1 MNKHINNYTIF
12 ICFILIL
19 FFIFP
24 QSIAKNSTSVI
35 ATIIEIIILIL
46 FAARNKYYALAI
58 CLLVIFIRSLDS
70 VVEGVLDDKE
80 KEEVNTLVHDFLKSS
95 TKYTDK
101 IKSTI
106 ADAIKSKIPSGPTGP
121 TGPQGKQ
128 GDKGDPGPVGQ
139 QGLQGDKGDPGPVG
153 QQGLQGDK
161 GHTGPVGQQGKQGD
175 KGEAGPIGPEGK
187 QGDKGETGPTSPT
200 GPAATQETIK
210 VSSRVTAPTPI
221 EQYSNYLI
229 Y

>member
-139 QGLQGDKGDPGPVG
+139 QGLQGDKG
-153 QQGLQGDK
+153 
-161 GHTGPVGQQGKQGD
+161 HTGPVGQQGKQGD

-187 QGDKGETGPTSPT
+187 QGDKGHTGPT

>member
-35 ATIIEIIILIL
+35 ATIFEIIILIL

-58 CLLVIFIRSLDS
+58 CLLVIFIRSNHSL
-70 VVEGVLDDKE
+70 VEGALSDKE
-80 KEEVNTLVHDFLKSS
+80 KEQVNNLVHDFLKSS
-95 TKYTDK
+95 TNYTDK
-101 IKSTI
+101 IKNTI

-121 TGPQGKQ
+121 AGLTGPMGPTGPQGLQ
-128 GDKGDPGPVGQ
+128 GGKGDPGPVGPQGLQGGKGDPGPVGQ

-161 GHTGPVGQQGKQGD
+161 GHTGP
-175 KGEAGPIGPEGK
+175 
-187 QGDKGETGPTSPT
+187 T
-200 GPAATQETIK
+200 GPAATQ
-210 VSSRVTAPTPI
+210 
-221 EQYSNYLI
+221 
-229 Y
+229 

>member
-80 KEEVNTLVHDFLKSS
+80 KGQVNDLVHDFLKSS
-95 TKYTDK
+95 TNYTDK

-106 ADAIKSKIPSGPTGP
+106 ADAIKSKIPAGPTGP
-121 TGPQGKQ
+121 AGLTGPMGRTGPQ

-139 QGLQGDKGDPGPVG
+139 QGKQGDKGDPGPVG

-175 KGEAGPIGPEGK
+175 KGEAGP
-187 QGDKGETGPTSPT
+187 TSPT
-200 GPAATQETIK
+200 GPAASQETIK
-210 VSSRVTAPTPI
+210 VSSTVTAPTPI